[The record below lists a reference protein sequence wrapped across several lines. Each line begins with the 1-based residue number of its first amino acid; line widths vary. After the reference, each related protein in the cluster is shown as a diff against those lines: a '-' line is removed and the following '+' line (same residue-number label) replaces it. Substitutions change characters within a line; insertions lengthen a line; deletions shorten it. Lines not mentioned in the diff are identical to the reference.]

1 MFNRILIA
9 NRGEIAC
16 RIITTCRTLGIA
28 TVAVHSDADEDAL
41 HVRMADESFP
51 IGPPPPAESYLAIDR
66 IIDAL
71 VKSGAEAVHPGFGF
85 LAENAR
91 FVEAVEA
98 AGAVFIGPPARAV
111 AAMGDK
117 IESKRIAE
125 AAGVSVVPGSASE
138 TSDVDEALAAAR
150 DIGYPVMVKPAA
162 GGGGKGMRVVG
173 DDDELVEGFRAS
185 RSEAATAFGDTRIF
199 LEKFI
204 TQPRHVE
211 IQILADN
218 HGAVVALN
226 ERECSIQRRH
236 QKVVEEAPSPLINE
250 TTRRAMAAEACAL
263 ARAVNYRSAGTVEFV
278 VDPDSNFYFLEMN
291 TRLQVE
297 HPVTEFI
304 TGVDIVEQMIRIATG
319 ERLAFTAAD
328 VGIDGW
334 SIEARIYAE
343 DSRRGFLPSIGR
355 LITYRP
361 PQTTRSLRI
370 DSGVEEGSEVT
381 MFYDPMIAKLV
392 VHGEDR
398 RSAIAAMRHALDSFE
413 IRGVQHNIDFLAAI
427 MRDPRFAAGDFTT
440 AFIDSTWPDGFSG
453 APVTE
458 RERTVLTG
466 VGLLAH
472 LRVLERN
479 HAITGTLRESG
490 PMARDW
496 VVQFP
501 GEQFEVTARLTGDGI
516 VWRNGERDVTVESSW
531 SPGQTLFQGEVD
543 GRPAVVQVQRKGT
556 SWELSHAGI
565 SEQMTVLSGGA
576 AKLLSRMPARP
587 AADLSRLV
595 TSPMPGRI
603 VELAVEEGEAVETG
617 QVLIVI
623 DAMKMENVLRAE
635 RAGEIARVHVAV
647 GDSVSVDS
655 TLLEYAGRPSP

>member
-16 RIITTCRTLGIA
+16 RIITTCRALGIA
-28 TVAVHSDADEDAL
+28 TVAVHSQADEDAL

-51 IGPPPPAESYLAIDR
+51 IGPPPPGESYLVIER

-71 VKSGAEAVHPGFGF
+71 VRSGAEAVHPGFGF

-98 AGAVFIGPPARAV
+98 AGAVFIGPPASAV

-138 TSDVDEALAAAR
+138 TSDVDEALAAAL
-150 DIGYPVMVKPAA
+150 DIGYPIMIKPAA

-173 DDDELVEGFRAS
+173 DDDELVEGFRS
-185 RSEAATAFGDTRIF
+185 SQSEAATAFGDTRIF

-204 TQPRHVE
+204 TRPRHIE
-211 IQILADN
+211 IQLLADN

-236 QKVVEEAPSPLINE
+236 QKVIEEAPSPLIDE
-250 TTRRAMAAEACAL
+250 ETRRAMAGEACAL

-278 VDPDSNFYFLEMN
+278 VDPDRSFYFMEMN

-304 TGVDIVEQMIRIATG
+304 TGVDIVEQMIRIAAG
-319 ERLAFTAAD
+319 EPLAFTADD

-343 DSRRGFLPSIGR
+343 DSRRGFLPSTGR
-355 LITYRP
+355 LRTYRP

-392 VHGEDR
+392 VHGDDR
-398 RSAIAAMRHALDSFE
+398 QAAIAAMRHALDSFE

-427 MRDPRFAAGDFTT
+427 MRDPEFAAGDMTT
-440 AFIDSTWPDGFSG
+440 AFIDRTWPVGFSG

-458 RERTVLTG
+458 RERTVLTS

-472 LRVLERN
+472 LRVLERDRR
-479 HAITGTLRESG
+479 ITGTMREPES
-490 PMARDW
+490 MARDW

-501 GEQFEVTARLTGDGI
+501 GEEFEVSARLTGDGI
-516 VWRNGERDVTVESSW
+516 IWRNGERDITVTSSW
-531 SPGQTLFQGEVD
+531 SPGQTLFQGEVE
-543 GRPAVVQVQRKGT
+543 GLPAVVQMLRRGT
-556 SWELSHAGI
+556 SWELSHAGV

-587 AADLSRLV
+587 SADLSRLV

-603 VELAVEEGEAVETG
+603 VDLAVGEGDVIETG
-617 QVLIVI
+617 QMLVVI

-635 RAGEIARVHVAV
+635 RSGEIAKVHVAV

-655 TLLEYAGRPSP
+655 TLLEYAAHSSP

>member
-16 RIITTCRTLGIA
+16 RIITTCRALDIA
-28 TVAVHSDADEDAL
+28 TVAVHSEADEDSL

-51 IGPPPPAESYLAIDR
+51 IGPPPPGESYLAIDR

-71 VKSGAEAVHPGFGF
+71 VRSGAEAVHPGFGF
-85 LAENAR
+85 LAENPR

-98 AGAVFIGPPARAV
+98 AGAVFIGPPVSAV

-117 IESKRIAE
+117 IESKRIAR

-138 TSDVDEALAAAR
+138 TGDVDEALAAAR
-150 DIGYPVMVKPAA
+150 DIGYPVMIKPAP
-162 GGGGKGMRVVG
+162 GGGGKGMRVAR
-173 DDDELVEGFRAS
+173 DYDELVEGFRAS
-185 RSEAATAFGDTRIF
+185 QSEAATAFGDTRVF

-204 TQPRHVE
+204 TLPRHVE
-211 IQILADN
+211 IQLLADN

-236 QKVVEEAPSPLINE
+236 QKVIEEAPSPLIDE
-250 TTRRAMAAEACAL
+250 ATRGAMAAEAGAL

-278 VDPDSNFYFLEMN
+278 VDPDRSFYFLEMN

-304 TGVDIVEQMIRIATG
+304 TGVDIVEQMIRIAAG
-319 ERLAFTAAD
+319 EPLAFTADD

-355 LITYRP
+355 LSTYRP
-361 PQTTRSLRI
+361 PQTNRSLRI

-392 VHGEDR
+392 VHGENR
-398 RSAIAAMRHALDSFE
+398 PAAIAAMRKALDSFE

-427 MRDPRFAAGDFTT
+427 MRNPQFAAGDTTT
-440 AFIDSTWPDGFSG
+440 AFIDRTWPEGFSG

-472 LRVLERN
+472 LRVLERDRR
-479 HAITGTLRESG
+479 ITGTLRDPE

-496 VVQFP
+496 VVQFL
-501 GEQFEVTARLTGDGI
+501 GEQFEVSAWLTGDGI
-516 VWRNGERDVTVESSW
+516 MWRSGERDVAVESSW
-531 SPGQTLFQGEVD
+531 KPGQTLFQGEVD
-543 GRPAVVQVQRKGT
+543 GCPAVVQVERKGT
-556 SWELSHAGI
+556 SWELVHAGV
-565 SEQMTVLSGGA
+565 SEHMTVLSRGA

-587 AADLSRLV
+587 AADHSRLV

-603 VELAVEEGEAVETG
+603 VDLAVGEGDAIEMG
-617 QVLIVI
+617 QVLVVI

-635 RAGEIARVHVAV
+635 RSGEIAKVHVAV

-655 TLLEYAGRPSP
+655 TLLEYASS

>member
-16 RIITTCRTLGIA
+16 RIITTCRALGIA
-28 TVAVHSDADEDAL
+28 TVAVHSEADEDAL

-51 IGPPPPAESYLAIDR
+51 IGPPPPGESYLAIDR
-66 IIDAL
+66 IIDVL
-71 VKSGAEAVHPGFGF
+71 VRSGAEAVHPGFGF
-85 LAENAR
+85 LAENPR

-98 AGAVFIGPPARAV
+98 AGAVFIGPPAGAV

-117 IESKRIAE
+117 IESKRIAK
-125 AAGVSVVPGSASE
+125 AAGVSTVPGSASE
-138 TSDVDEALAAAR
+138 TGDVDEALAAAR
-150 DIGYPVMVKPAA
+150 DIGYPVMIKPAA
-162 GGGGKGMRVVG
+162 GGGGKGMRVAG
-173 DDDELVEGFRAS
+173 DDDELVEGFRAAQ
-185 RSEAATAFGDTRIF
+185 SEAATAFGDTRVF

-204 TQPRHVE
+204 TRPRHVE
-211 IQILADN
+211 IQLLADN

-236 QKVVEEAPSPLINE
+236 QKVIEEAPSPLVDGA
-250 TTRRAMAAEACAL
+250 TRQAMAGEACAL

-278 VDPDSNFYFLEMN
+278 VDPDRNFYFLEMN

-319 ERLAFTAAD
+319 ERLAFTADD

-343 DSRRGFLPSIGR
+343 DPRRGFLPSIGR
-355 LITYRP
+355 LSTYRP
-361 PQTTRSLRI
+361 PKITRSLRI

-398 RSAIAAMRHALDSFE
+398 RAAIAAMRHALDSFE

-427 MRDPRFAAGDFTT
+427 MRDPRFAAGDMTT
-440 AFIDSTWPDGFSG
+440 AFIDRTWPEGFSG

-472 LRVLERN
+472 LRGLERDRR
-479 HAITGTLRESG
+479 ITGTLREPG
-490 PMARDW
+490 PMAGDW

-501 GEQFEVTARLTGDGI
+501 GEEFEVSARLTGDGI
-516 VWRNGERDVTVESSW
+516 IWRSGERDVAVESSW

-543 GRPAVVQVQRKGT
+543 GRPAVVQIQRKGT
-556 SWELSHAGI
+556 SWELVHAGV
-565 SEQMTVLSGGA
+565 SERMTVLSRAA
-576 AKLLSRMPARP
+576 AKLMSRMPARP

-603 VELAVEEGEAVETG
+603 VDLAVGEGDEIETG
-617 QVLIVI
+617 QVLLVI

-635 RAGEIARVHVAV
+635 RSGEIARVHVAV

-655 TLLEYAGRPSP
+655 TLLEYASS

>member
-16 RIITTCRTLGIA
+16 RIITTCRAMGIA
-28 TVAVHSDADEDAL
+28 TVAVHSEADEDAL
-41 HVRMADESFP
+41 HVRMADESLP
-51 IGPPPPAESYLAIDR
+51 IGPPPPGESYLAIDR

-138 TSDVDEALAAAR
+138 TSDVDEALKAAR
-150 DIGYPVMVKPAA
+150 DIGYPVMIKPAA
-162 GGGGKGMRVVG
+162 GGGGKGMRVAG

-185 RSEAATAFGDTRIF
+185 RSESATAFGDSRIF

-204 TQPRHVE
+204 TEPRHVE
-211 IQILADN
+211 IQLLADN

-236 QKVVEEAPSPLINE
+236 QKVIEEAPSPLIDE
-250 TTRRAMAAEACAL
+250 ATRRAMAAEACAL

-278 VDPDSNFYFLEMN
+278 VDPDRNFYFLEMN

-304 TGVDIVEQMIRIATG
+304 TGIDIVEQMIRIATG
-319 ERLAFTAAD
+319 ERLAFTADA

-355 LITYRP
+355 LVTYRP
-361 PQTTRSLRI
+361 PQSSRSLRI

-398 RSAIAAMRHALDSFE
+398 RAAIAAMRQALDSFE
-413 IRGVQHNIDFLAAI
+413 IRGVEHNIDFLAAI
-427 MRDPRFAAGDFTT
+427 MREGRFVAGDMTT
-440 AFIDSTWPDGFSG
+440 AFIDQTWPDGFPG

-466 VGLLAH
+466 VGLFAH
-472 LRVLERN
+472 LRVLERDRK
-479 HAITGTLRESG
+479 ITGTLRQPG
-490 PMARDW
+490 PMTRDW
-496 VVQFP
+496 IVQCC
-501 GEQFEVTARLTGDGI
+501 GEEFEVSARLTGNGLI
-516 VWRNGERDVTVESSW
+516 WRSGERDVTLESSW
-531 SPGQTLFQGEVD
+531 SPGQTLFEGEVD
-543 GRPAVVQVQRKGT
+543 GSPAIVQVQCQGT
-556 SWELSHAGI
+556 SWNLVHAGI
-565 SEQMTVLSGGA
+565 RERMTVLSRGA
-576 AKLLSRMPARP
+576 ARLLSRMPARP

-603 VELAVEEGEAVETG
+603 VDLAVAEGDEIEAG

-635 RAGEIARVHVAV
+635 RSGEIATVHVAV

-655 TLLEYAGRPSP
+655 VLLEYAAAP

>member
-16 RIITTCRTLGIA
+16 RIITTCRKLGIA
-28 TVAVHSDADEDAL
+28 TVAVHSEADEDAL
-41 HVRMADESFP
+41 HVRMADESFS
-51 IGPPPPAESYLAIDR
+51 IGPPPPGESYLAIDR

-71 VKSGAEAVHPGFGF
+71 VRSGAEAVHPGFGF

-98 AGAVFIGPPARAV
+98 AGAVFIGPPVSAV

-117 IESKRIAE
+117 IESKRIAT

-138 TSDVDEALAAAR
+138 TGDVDEALAAAR
-150 DIGYPVMVKPAA
+150 DIGYPVMIKPAA
-162 GGGGKGMRVVG
+162 GGGGKGMRVAG

-185 RSEAATAFGDTRIF
+185 QSEAATAFGDTRVF

-204 TQPRHVE
+204 TRPRHVE
-211 IQILADN
+211 IQLLADN

-236 QKVVEEAPSPLINE
+236 QKVIEEAPSPLIDE
-250 TTRRAMAAEACAL
+250 ATRLAMAGEACAL

-278 VDPDSNFYFLEMN
+278 VDPSRSFYFLEMN

-304 TGVDIVEQMIRIATG
+304 TGVDIVEQMIRIAAG
-319 ERLAFTAAD
+319 EPLSFTADD

-355 LITYRP
+355 LSTYRP
-361 PQTTRSLRI
+361 PQTNRSLRI

-398 RSAIAAMRHALDSFE
+398 PAAIAAMRHALDSFE

-427 MRDPRFAAGDFTT
+427 MRNPQFAAGDMTT
-440 AFIDSTWPDGFSG
+440 AFIDRTWPEGFSG

-472 LRVLERN
+472 LRVLERDRR
-479 HAITGTLRESG
+479 ITGTLRDPG
-490 PMARDW
+490 LMAHDW
-496 VVQFP
+496 VVQFL
-501 GEQFEVTARLTGDGI
+501 GARFEVSAWLTANGIMWRSGEGD
-516 VWRNGERDVTVESSW
+516 VAVESSW
-531 SPGQTLFQGEVD
+531 KPGQTLFQGEVD
-543 GRPAVVQVQRKGT
+543 GCPAVVQVERKGT
-556 SWELSHAGI
+556 SWELVHAGI
-565 SEQMTVLSGGA
+565 IEQMTVLSKGA

-587 AADLSRLV
+587 AADHSRLV

-603 VELAVEEGEAVETG
+603 VDLAVGEGDAIEMG
-617 QVLIVI
+617 QVLVVI

-635 RAGEIARVHVAV
+635 RSGEIARVHVAV

-655 TLLEYAGRPSP
+655 TLLEYASS

>member
-1 MFNRILIA
+1 MP
-9 NRGEIAC
+9 
-16 RIITTCRTLGIA
+16 RTRA
-28 TVAVHSDADEDAL
+28 AD
-41 HVRMADESFP
+41 F
-51 IGPPPPAESYLAIDR
+51 
-66 IIDAL
+66 
-71 VKSGAEAVHPGFGF
+71 
-85 LAENAR
+85 
-91 FVEAVEA
+91 
-98 AGAVFIGPPARAV
+98 
-111 AAMGDK
+111 
-117 IESKRIAE
+117 
-125 AAGVSVVPGSASE
+125 
-138 TSDVDEALAAAR
+138 
-150 DIGYPVMVKPAA
+150 
-162 GGGGKGMRVVG
+162 
-173 DDDELVEGFRAS
+173 
-185 RSEAATAFGDTRIF
+185 
-199 LEKFI
+199 
-204 TQPRHVE
+204 
-211 IQILADN
+211 
-218 HGAVVALN
+218 
-226 ERECSIQRRH
+226 
-236 QKVVEEAPSPLINE
+236 SP
-250 TTRRAMAAEACAL
+250 
-263 ARAVNYRSAGTVEFV
+263 RSAASS
-278 VDPDSNFYFLEMN
+278 P
-291 TRLQVE
+291 
-297 HPVTEFI
+297 
-304 TGVDIVEQMIRIATG
+304 
-319 ERLAFTAAD
+319 
-328 VGIDGW
+328 
-334 SIEARIYAE
+334 
-343 DSRRGFLPSIGR
+343 
-355 LITYRP
+355 YRP

-479 HAITGTLRESG
+479 HAITGTLREPG

-576 AKLLSRMPARP
+576 
-587 AADLSRLV
+587 
-595 TSPMPGRI
+595 
-603 VELAVEEGEAVETG
+603 GEAVVANAGTG
-617 QVLIVI
+617 RCRSLPPRHLT
-623 DAMKMENVLRAE
+623 DARAD
-635 RAGEIARVHVAV
+635 RRTCG
-647 GDSVSVDS
+647 
-655 TLLEYAGRPSP
+655 

>member
-16 RIITTCRTLGIA
+16 RIITTCRALGIA
-28 TVAVHSDADEDAL
+28 TVAVHSEADEDAL
-41 HVRMADESFP
+41 HVRMADESLA
-51 IGPPPPAESYLAIDR
+51 IGPPPPPESYLVIER

-85 LAENAR
+85 LAENPR

-98 AGAVFIGPPARAV
+98 AGAVFIGPPAAAV

-117 IESKRIAE
+117 IESKRIAQ

-138 TSDVDEALAAAR
+138 TGDIDAALTSAR
-150 DIGYPVMVKPAA
+150 NIGYPVMIKPAA
-162 GGGGKGMRVVG
+162 GGGGKGMRVAG
-173 DDDELVEGFRAS
+173 DDDELVEGFRS
-185 RSEAATAFGDTRIF
+185 SQSEAATAFGDTRVF

-204 TQPRHVE
+204 TSPRHVE
-211 IQILADN
+211 IQLLADN
-218 HGAVVALN
+218 HGAVIALN

-236 QKVVEEAPSPLINE
+236 QKVIEEAPSPLIDE
-250 TTRRAMAAEACAL
+250 ATRRAMANEACAL

-278 VDPDSNFYFLEMN
+278 VDPDRNFYFLEMN

-304 TGVDIVEQMIRIATG
+304 TGVDIVEQMIRIAAG
-319 ERLAFTAAD
+319 ERLTLANG
-328 VGIDGW
+328 VIGIDGW

-343 DSRRGFLPSIGR
+343 DARRGFLPSIGR
-355 LITYRP
+355 LRTYRP
-361 PQTTRSLRI
+361 PRTTRSLRI

-398 RSAIAAMRHALDSFE
+398 PAAIAAMRHALDSFE
-413 IRGVQHNIDFLAAI
+413 IRGVEHNIDFLAAI
-427 MRDPRFAAGDFTT
+427 MRDPQFTEGAMTT
-440 AFIDSTWPDGFSG
+440 AFIDETWPDGFSG

-458 RERTVLTG
+458 RERTVLTS
-466 VGLLAH
+466 VGLLVH
-472 LRVLERN
+472 LAMLDRDRR
-479 HAITGTLRESG
+479 ITGALRQPG
-490 PMARDW
+490 AMARHW
-496 VVQFP
+496 VVQFAD
-501 GEQFEVTARLTGDGI
+501 EEFEVSADLTTDGLSWTCDGRLIT
-516 VWRNGERDVTVESSW
+516 VTSSW
-531 SPGQTLFQGEVD
+531 NPGGTLFDGEVD
-543 GRPAVVQVQRKGT
+543 GSPAVVQVERKGT
-556 SWELSHAGI
+556 SWNLRHAGVAK
-565 SEQMTVLSGGA
+565 QVTVLSKGA
-576 AKLLSRMPARP
+576 AKLLARMPARP

-603 VELAVEEGEAVETG
+603 VDLAVGEGDEIETG
-617 QVLIVI
+617 QVLVVI

-635 RAGEIARVHVAV
+635 RSGEIAKVHVAI
-647 GDSVSVDS
+647 GDSVLVDS
-655 TLLEYAGRPSP
+655 TLLEYTA

>member
-1 MFNRILIA
+1 MFNKILIA

-16 RIITTCRTLGIA
+16 RIITTCRAQGIA
-28 TVAVHSDADEDAL
+28 TVAIHSEADEDAL
-41 HVRMADESFP
+41 HVRMADESHP
-51 IGPPPPAESYLAIDR
+51 IGPPPPGESYLAIDR
-66 IIDAL
+66 IIDVL
-71 VKSGAEAVHPGFGF
+71 VNSGAEAVHPGFGF
-85 LAENAR
+85 LAENPR

-98 AGAVFIGPPARAV
+98 AGAVFIGPPAAAV

-117 IESKRIAE
+117 IESKRIAN

-138 TSDVDEALAAAR
+138 TSDVEEALAAAR
-150 DIGYPVMVKPAA
+150 DIGYPVMIKPAA
-162 GGGGKGMRVVG
+162 GGGGKGMRVAS
-173 DDDELVEGFRAS
+173 DDNELVEGFRAS
-185 RSEAATAFGDTRIF
+185 QSEAATAFGDTRVF

-204 TQPRHVE
+204 TRPRHVE
-211 IQILADN
+211 IQLLADN
-218 HGAVVALN
+218 HGNVVALN

-236 QKVVEEAPSPLINE
+236 QKVIEEAPSPLIDGA
-250 TTRRAMAAEACAL
+250 TRQAMAGEACAL

-278 VDPDSNFYFLEMN
+278 VDPDRNFYFLEMN

-304 TGVDIVEQMIRIATG
+304 TGVDIVEQMIRIAAG
-319 ERLAFTAAD
+319 ERLAFTADD

-355 LITYRP
+355 LSTYRP
-361 PQTTRSLRI
+361 PHTNRSLRI

-398 RSAIAAMRHALDSFE
+398 PTAIAAMRHALDSFE

-427 MRDPRFAAGDFTT
+427 MRDPQFAAGDMTT
-440 AFIDSTWPDGFSG
+440 AFIGRTWPDGFSG

-472 LRVLERN
+472 LRVLERDRR
-479 HAITGTLRESG
+479 ITGTLREPG

-501 GEQFEVTARLTGDGI
+501 GDEFEVTTRLTGDGI
-516 VWRNGERDVTVESSW
+516 IWRSGERAITVESSW

-543 GRPAVVQVQRKGT
+543 GRPAVVQVERKGT
-556 SWELSHAGI
+556 SWELVHAGVN
-565 SEQMTVLSGGA
+565 EQMTVLSKGA

-587 AADLSRLV
+587 AADHSRLV

-603 VELAVEEGEAVETG
+603 VDLAVGEGDKIEAG
-617 QVLIVI
+617 QVLVVI

-635 RAGEIARVHVAV
+635 RSGEIEKVHVAV

-655 TLLEYAGRPSP
+655 TLLEYASS

>member
-1 MFNRILIA
+1 MFNKILIA

-16 RIITTCRTLGIA
+16 RIINTCRAHGIA
-28 TVAVHSDADEDAL
+28 TVAIHSEADEDAL
-41 HVRMADESFP
+41 HVRMADESYP
-51 IGPPPPAESYLAIDR
+51 IGPPPPGESYLAIDR
-66 IIDAL
+66 IIDVL

-85 LAENAR
+85 LAENPR

-98 AGAVFIGPPARAV
+98 AGAVFIGPPAAAV

-117 IESKRIAE
+117 IESKRIAN

-138 TSDVDEALAAAR
+138 TSDVDEALAAAH
-150 DIGYPVMVKPAA
+150 DIGYPVMIKPAA
-162 GGGGKGMRVVG
+162 GGGGKGMRIAS

-185 RSEAATAFGDTRIF
+185 QSEAATAFGDTRVF

-204 TQPRHVE
+204 TRPRHIE
-211 IQILADN
+211 IQLLADN
-218 HGAVVALN
+218 HENVVALN

-236 QKVVEEAPSPLINE
+236 QKVIEEAPSPLIDGA
-250 TTRRAMAAEACAL
+250 TRQAMAGEACAL

-278 VDPDSNFYFLEMN
+278 VDPDRSFYFLEMN

-304 TGVDIVEQMIRIATG
+304 TGVDIVEQMIRIAAG
-319 ERLAFTAAD
+319 ERLSFTAEE

-355 LITYRP
+355 LSTYRP
-361 PQTTRSLRI
+361 PHTNRSLRI

-398 RSAIAAMRHALDSFE
+398 PTAIAAMRHALDSFE

-427 MRDPRFAAGDFTT
+427 MRNPQFAAGDMTT
-440 AFIDSTWPDGFSG
+440 AFIDRTWPDGFSG

-472 LRVLERN
+472 LRVLERDRR
-479 HAITGTLRESG
+479 ITGTLREPG

-496 VVQFP
+496 VVQFA
-501 GEQFEVTARLTGDGI
+501 GEEFEVTARLTGGGI
-516 VWRNGERDVTVESSW
+516 IWRSGERDVAVESSW

-543 GRPAVVQVQRKGT
+543 GRPAVVQVERKGT
-556 SWELSHAGI
+556 SWELVHAGV
-565 SEQMTVLSGGA
+565 SEQMTVLSKAA
-576 AKLLSRMPARP
+576 AKLMSRMPARP
-587 AADLSRLV
+587 AADHSRLV

-603 VELAVEEGEAVETG
+603 VDLAVGEGDRIEAG
-617 QVLIVI
+617 QVLVVI

-635 RAGEIARVHVAV
+635 RSGEIEKVLVAV

-655 TLLEYAGRPSP
+655 TLLEYASS

>member
-16 RIITTCRTLGIA
+16 RIITTCRALDIA
-28 TVAVHSDADEDAL
+28 TVAVHSEADEDAL

-51 IGPPPPAESYLAIDR
+51 IGPPPPGESYLAIDR

-71 VKSGAEAVHPGFGF
+71 VRSGAEAVHPGFGF

-98 AGAVFIGPPARAV
+98 AGAVFIGPPVSAV

-117 IESKRIAE
+117 IESKRIAR

-138 TSDVDEALAAAR
+138 TGDVDEALAAAR
-150 DIGYPVMVKPAA
+150 DIGYPVMIKPAA
-162 GGGGKGMRVVG
+162 GGGGKGMRVAG

-185 RSEAATAFGDTRIF
+185 QSEAATAFGDTRVF

-204 TQPRHVE
+204 TRPRHVE
-211 IQILADN
+211 IQLLADN

-236 QKVVEEAPSPLINE
+236 QKVIEEAPSPLIDGA
-250 TTRRAMAAEACAL
+250 TRRAMAGEACAL

-278 VDPDSNFYFLEMN
+278 VDPSRSFYFLEMN

-304 TGVDIVEQMIRIATG
+304 TGIDIVEQMIRIAAG
-319 ERLAFTAAD
+319 EPLAFTADD

-355 LITYRP
+355 LSTYRP
-361 PQTTRSLRI
+361 PPTNRLLRI

-398 RSAIAAMRHALDSFE
+398 PAAIAAMRHALDSFE
-413 IRGVQHNIDFLAAI
+413 IRGVEHNIDFVAAI
-427 MRDPRFAAGDFTT
+427 MRNPQFAAGDMTT
-440 AFIDSTWPDGFSG
+440 AFIDRTWPEGFSG

-458 RERTVLTG
+458 RERTVLIG

-472 LRVLERN
+472 LRVLERDRR
-479 HAITGTLRESG
+479 ITGALRDPG
-490 PMARDW
+490 PMACDW
-496 VVQFP
+496 VVRFL
-501 GEQFEVTARLTGDGI
+501 GEQFEVSAWLTGDGVI
-516 VWRNGERDVTVESSW
+516 WRSGERDVAVESSW
-531 SPGQTLFQGEVD
+531 KPGQTLFQGEVD
-543 GRPAVVQVQRKGT
+543 GCPAVVQVERKGT
-556 SWELSHAGI
+556 SWELVHAGV
-565 SEQMTVLSGGA
+565 SEQMTVLSQGA
-576 AKLLSRMPARP
+576 AKLLSRMPVRP

-603 VELAVEEGEAVETG
+603 VDLAVGEGDEIEMG
-617 QVLIVI
+617 QVLVVI

-635 RAGEIARVHVAV
+635 RSGEIAKVHIAV

-655 TLLEYAGRPSP
+655 TLLEYASS